1 MFCHKL
7 RYCKLPTSFNNFFNF
22 KQDFNT
28 DRDREKAGNF
38 IIPPPI
44 KNCSIRF
51 PHIEAAKD
59 WNNLPLYL
67 KNITK
72 TKEFKESLT
81 TYLIDKYEDECLESD
96 CYVCNKV

>member
-67 KNITK
+67 KNINK
-72 TKEFKESLT
+72 TKEFNKSLT
-81 TYLIDKYEDECLESD
+81 KYLIDKYEDECLESN
-96 CYVCNKV
+96 CFVFN